1 MPIEAQSSGQFLSRI
16 KKRLEEEGFDASDSS
31 VVALFSKIIADE
43 MAEQAASIEE
53 AYNQAR
59 LSSATGEGLD
69 IIGQEKNVPRLP
81 GETDDNYR
89 YRLSMSFL
97 AGLGGNPESIRQA
110 LLTVDGVKDVKF
122 IPYTHGAGSAT
133 VMLIAH
139 DPYQGDALLP
149 RAEEALKRV
158 APAGNR
164 IELALPT
171 PRALGMEVQ
180 LTLRSGVQGD
190 DRELLRENVRLAIYE
205 YHSALMPGEAFVLN
219 ELLARIMGVTISG
232 AQTAAEAEDVL
243 DVEVLSMTLDGEP
256 VAVGNIQVGPLE
268 RIVPDVAEGGIVIL

>member
-1 MPIEAQSSGQFLSRI
+1 MPIEAQTSGQFLSRI
-16 KKRLEEEGFDASDSS
+16 KKRLEEAGFDTSDSS
-31 VVALFSKIIADE
+31 VVVMFAKIIADE
-43 MAEQAASIEE
+43 LAEQSAAIEE
-53 AYNQAR
+53 AYNQSR
-59 LSSATGEGLD
+59 ISSATGEGLD

-81 GETDDNYR
+81 GESDDNYR

-97 AGLGGNPESIRQA
+97 AHLGANPESIRQA
-110 LLTVDGVKDVKF
+110 LLAVDGIKDVKL

-133 VMLIAH
+133 VMIITH
-139 DPYQGDALLP
+139 DPYQGDQLLP
-149 RAEEALKRV
+149 RAEEVLRKV

-180 LTLRSGVQGD
+180 LTLRSGVRSE

-205 YHSALMPGEAFVLN
+205 YLSSLMPGEAFVLN
-219 ELLARIMGVTISG
+219 ELMARIMGVTVSG
-232 AQTAAEAEDVL
+232 VQTAAEADDVL
-243 DVEVLSMTLDGEP
+243 DAEVLSMRLDGER
-256 VAVGNIQVGPLE
+256 VAVGNIQVAPTE